1 MGRGLFAAA
10 VVLAVLA
17 ISPARVRANGTDE
30 LDRVISNIQAKYVSV
45 KEFHASFN
53 QASTVK
59 VLNKVQRAQ
68 GEVWFKKP
76 GKMRWNFYTPYRD
89 EIVSNGKRFWYYNK
103 EDKQVVESSLEQ
115 VVENPTTTTFLQG
128 LGAIKDAFLAKFPKT
143 GKKDPKGNYLVELE
157 PKGRGGDE
165 VNRFTVVVDPK
176 TWIVKTIYL
185 YDPFGNVTTVTFKD
199 IEINRG
205 ISNSLFTF
213 KVPKGVEVIRAPTS
227 SRK

>member
-1 MGRGLFAAA
+1 
-10 VVLAVLA
+10 
-17 ISPARVRANGTDE
+17 
-30 LDRVISNIQAKYVSV
+30 
-45 KEFHASFN
+45 
-53 QASTVK
+53 
-59 VLNKVQRAQ
+59 
-68 GEVWFKKP
+68 
-76 GKMRWNFYTPYRD
+76 
-89 EIVSNGKRFWYYNK
+89 
-103 EDKQVVESSLEQ
+103 

-213 KVPKGVEVIRAPTS
+213 KVPKGVDVIKAPTS